1 MIPCAPVDRIS
12 VVIPY
17 YNRARFIDECLAS
30 VFAQTRAADEIIVVD
45 DASEPAERRHLDRY
59 ADRIRI
65 VDQPRNRGVSA
76 ARNAG
81 VRAATGT
88 WIAFNDSDDIW
99 VPEKLALQL
108 DHVARH
114 PDCDGVNTAIRA
126 FREDGR
132 ASVSDPVAPRLTLAD
147 ALHDNMIRVQS
158 LFIKT
163 AVMNAVGGFDERLR
177 CCEDDDLGIRLA
189 AAGYQIHYLAQPL
202 TNMRRGSY
210 DHLFGNWR
218 RVIAGKAVVALRHR
232 ALLEREVGRGATR
245 RKIARAIRKIGSIKG
260 GVLGRALFAGGWL
273 AGGFERTTD

>member
-1 MIPCAPVDRIS
+1 VDRIS

-30 VFAQTRAADEIIVVD
+30 VFTQTRAADEIIVVD
-45 DASEPAERRHLDRY
+45 DASQPAERRHLDRY

-99 VPEKLALQL
+99 VPDKLALQL
-108 DHVARH
+108 DHVARN
-114 PDCDGVNTAIRA
+114 PGCDGVNTAIRA

-132 ASVSDPVAPRLTLAD
+132 ESVSDPVAPLLTLAD

-163 AVMNAVGGFDERLR
+163 AVMRAVGGFDERLR

-202 TNMRRGSY
+202 TNMRRGNY

-232 ALLEREVGRGATR
+232 ELLEREVGRGATR